1 MELSG
6 QGAVVTGGASGIG
19 RATVCALAQRGAS
32 VVVGDVDREGGLATC
47 ALVAE
52 AGGQARFVPLD
63 VTDDAAIAAFA
74 DDVAGEGP
82 RILVN
87 AAGWDRAEPFLD
99 NTLEFIERIV
109 RINLLGCIKVTRA
122 LLPGMI
128 ESGSGRIV
136 NVASDAG
143 RVGSSGETVYAGAK
157 GGVIAFTKSVARET
171 ARHGITANCVCPGPT
186 ETPLF
191 RSLPE
196 KLQQGLIRAIPFRRL
211 ATPLEIAEAIAFFS
225 VPGSSY
231 VTGQV
236 LSVSGGL
243 TMAG

>member
-1 MELSG
+1 MELAG
-6 QGAVVTGGASGIG
+6 TLAVVTGAASGIG
-19 RATVCALAQRGAS
+19 HACARGLAARGAE
-32 VVVGDVDREGGLATC
+32 VVVGDLDRAGGEQTC
-47 ALVAE
+47 AQIAE
-52 AGGQARFVPLD
+52 AGGSASFFHLD

-74 DDVAGEGP
+74 KGACTRAPDV
-82 RILVN
+82 LVN
-87 AAGWDRAEPFLD
+87 AAGWDRAEPFLE
-99 NTLEFIERIV
+99 NSIEFIERIL
-109 RINLLGCIKVTRA
+109 RINLMGCVKVSRA
-122 LLPGMI
+122 LLPGMV
-128 ESGSGRIV
+128 EAGRGRIV

-157 GGVIAFTKSVARET
+157 GGVIAFSKSLAREL
-171 ARHGITANCVCPGPT
+171 ARHQINVNCVCPGPT
-186 ETPLF
+186 DTPLF

-211 ATPLEIAEAIAFFS
+211 AQPEEVADAIAFFAG
-225 VPGSSY
+225 PGSRY

>member
-19 RATVCALAQRGAS
+19 RATVLALAKRGAR
-32 VVVGDVDREGGLATC
+32 VLVGDVDREGGEATC
-47 ALVAE
+47 GLVAE
-52 AGGQARFVPLD
+52 AGGEARFIPLD
-63 VTDDAAIAAFA
+63 VTDDAMIAAFA
-74 DDVAGEGP
+74 DDAAGDAP
-82 RILVN
+82 AILVN

-109 RINLLGCIKVTRA
+109 RIA

-186 ETPLF
+186 DTPLF

-211 ATPLEIAEAIAFFS
+211 ALPEEIAAAIAFFT

>member
-6 QGAVVTGGASGIG
+6 QCAVVTGGASGIG
-19 RATVCALAQRGAS
+19 RATVLALAKRGAR
-32 VVVGDVDREGGLATC
+32 VLVGDVDREGGEATC
-47 ALVAE
+47 ALVAGD
-52 AGGQARFVPLD
+52 GGEARFIPLD
-63 VTDDAAIAAFA
+63 VTDDATIAAFQ
-74 DDVAGEGP
+74 DDAAGDGP
-82 RILVN
+82 GVLVN

-109 RINLLGCIKVTRA
+109 RINLLGCIKVTHA

-186 ETPLF
+186 DTPLF

-196 KLQQGLIRAIPFRRL
+196 KLQQGLIR
-211 ATPLEIAEAIAFFS
+211 S
-225 VPGSSY
+225 VPSRFVAWPFPRRSRRRSSSSRY
-231 VTGQV
+231 RDRAT
-236 LSVSGGL
+236 
-243 TMAG
+243 